1 MMKKLKNYVFACKD
15 LIQETATSISMAW
28 KTRHTP
34 YRIQKTSEGIVI
46 TGYSDSMT
54 PKAMIPSEI
63 AGIPVR
69 TIGARAFLQCDF
81 LEEVRMEDGVE
92 TIEANAFSACD
103 RLMKFFMA
111 DSVRTIGRN
120 AFFECKNL
128 FCMELSHALREIDN
142 RAFFGCT
149 GLRDIDLPDGIERIG
164 DQAFYGCIKLKSI
177 HIPLALKHLPRS
189 AFDGCTA
196 LEHIYVERGSYA
208 DKVLSNSPHFCHK
221 LRYIPRI

>member
-1 MMKKLKNYVFACKD
+1 MKTWKIYVSACKD
-15 LIQETATSISMAW
+15 LIQETVSSIAMAW
-28 KTRHTP
+28 KTRRTP
-34 YRIQKTSEGIVI
+34 YKVQKTEEGLVI
-46 TGYSDSMT
+46 IGYSDAMT
-54 PKAMIPSEI
+54 PKALIPSEI
-63 AGIPVR
+63 AGWQVHE
-69 TIGARAFLQCDF
+69 IGTRAFLQCEF

-92 TIEANAFSACD
+92 IIGANAFSACH
-103 RLMKFFMA
+103 RLMKFFMS
-111 DSVRTIGRN
+111 DSVQTIGKN

-128 FCMELSHALREIDN
+128 FCMELSRSLREIDN

-164 DQAFYGCIKLKSI
+164 DQAFYGCTKLKSI

-189 AFDGCTA
+189 AFGGCTA

-208 DKVLSNSPHFCHK
+208 DRVLSNSPHFCHK

>member
-1 MMKKLKNYVFACKD
+1 MKNLKAYVFACKD
-15 LIQETATSISMAW
+15 LIQETASSITMAW

-34 YRIQKTSEGIVI
+34 YKIQKTETGLIL

-54 PKAMIPSEI
+54 PKALIPSEI

-69 TIGARAFLQCDF
+69 EIGARAFLQCEF
-81 LEEVRMEDGVE
+81 LEEVRIEDGTEV
-92 TIEANAFSACD
+92 IGANAFSACD

-111 DSVRTIGRN
+111 DSVQTVGRN

-128 FCMELSHALREIDN
+128 FCMELSHSLREIED
-142 RAFFGCT
+142 RAFFGCS
-149 GLRDIDLPDGIERIG
+149 GLRDIALPDSIERIG
-164 DQAFYGCIKLKSI
+164 EQAFYGCNKLKSI
-177 HIPLALKHLPRS
+177 HIPLALKYLPRS

-208 DKVLSNSPHFCHK
+208 DKVLSNSPHFCRK